1 MKAVVSMRV
10 QYMLHHWGKNTY
22 SSWLLGTGMCIILY
36 STLYAFIM
44 LGWLYS
50 CLQGVYIL
58 QTLQGVEKSLMPYSQ
73 VFMFFYR
80 FDFPLGELL
89 SHSTLRFST
98 SWLGARVATFILA
111 LHKINTAVAYH
122 YFVWFEWIFAV
133 CYCIAIS
140 RRLYCLK
147 RFSLL
152 DWRRCITLYMKTS
165 PSTSTMHESLMELI
179 ARVSDSQKKKE
190 DLPGNANL
198 RSQRI
203 KSELIQALGKQI
215 FAIWR

>member
-10 QYMLHHWGKNTY
+10 QFMLHHWGKKH
-22 SSWLLGTGMCIILY
+22 LLKLTFGNRYVYNFIFHALCIYHVRKTVFMPAGSLHF
-36 STLYAFIM
+36 TDF
-44 LGWLYS
+44 
-50 CLQGVYIL
+50 
-58 QTLQGVEKSLMPYSQ
+58 TGVEKSLMPYSQ

-80 FDFPLGELL
+80 FGFPLGELL

-98 SWLGARVATFILA
+98 SWVGARVATFILA

-122 YFVWFEWIFAV
+122 CFVWFAWIFAV
-133 CYCIAIS
+133 CNCIAIS

-165 PSTSTMHESLMELI
+165 LSTSMSH
-179 ARVSDSQKKKE
+179 
-190 DLPGNANL
+190 
-198 RSQRI
+198 
-203 KSELIQALGKQI
+203 
-215 FAIWR
+215 

>member
-1 MKAVVSMRV
+1 MQNTAIYFFRLDLFFYLFSHPVHREDVL
-10 QYMLHHWGKNTY
+10 QYMQIYRKRQCMDTGYHELSKRCISSSWKQSSAWECSSCYIIEEKNTY
-22 SSWLLGTGMCIILY
+22 SSWLLGTGMCITLY

-98 SWLGARVATFILA
+98 SWVGARVATFILA

-122 YFVWFEWIFAV
+122 
-133 CYCIAIS
+133 
-140 RRLYCLK
+140 
-147 RFSLL
+147 
-152 DWRRCITLYMKTS
+152 
-165 PSTSTMHESLMELI
+165 
-179 ARVSDSQKKKE
+179 
-190 DLPGNANL
+190 
-198 RSQRI
+198 
-203 KSELIQALGKQI
+203 
-215 FAIWR
+215 